1 MAQQKSFASPEAAV
15 EAFIDAVS
23 RGDESGLK
31 AIFGQDFRKL
41 IPPMGAA
48 VRERF
53 LESWAQAHGIVR
65 EGEART
71 VLAVGNDGWTF
82 PVPLVNG
89 RSGWYFDTTAG
100 AQEIRARRIGRNE
113 LSAMQAV
120 LAYVDAQKEYAQ
132 KDRDGDGVLAY
143 ARKFESRPGARD
155 GLYWATGEG
164 EAPSP
169 LGPLMAQAR
178 AAGAKKGEGY
188 HGYRYKILT
197 AQGKDA
203 AGGAVDYVLKG
214 RMSGGFA
221 LVAWP
226 VKYGETGV
234 MTFIVN
240 HDGVVYEKDLG
251 RGSGQAAANMLR
263 FNPDPS
269 WKNAGS
275 P

>member
-1 MAQQKSFASPEAAV
+1 MAQQKPFASPEAAA

-41 IPPMGAA
+41 IPPMGTA

-53 LESWAQAHGIVR
+53 LETWAQANRLVA

-71 VLAVGNDGWTF
+71 VLAVGNDGWIF
-82 PVPLVNG
+82 PVPLING
-89 RSGWYFDTTAG
+89 RSGWYFDTAAG

-113 LSAMQAV
+113 LSAMQVV
-120 LAYVDAQKEYAQ
+120 LAYFDAQKEFAQ

-143 ARKFESRPGARD
+143 ARKFESTPGAHD
-155 GLYWATGEG
+155 GLYWASGEG
-164 EAPSP
+164 EALSP
-169 LGPLMAQAR
+169 LGPLVAQAR
-178 AAGAKKGEGY
+178 AAGAKKGDGY

-197 AQGKDA
+197 AQGKA
-203 AGGAVDYVLKG
+203 ASGGAADYLLQG

-251 RGSGQAAANMLR
+251 PASGQAAANMTR
-263 FNPDPS
+263 FNPDRT
-269 WKNAGS
+269 WKNADS
-275 P
+275 S